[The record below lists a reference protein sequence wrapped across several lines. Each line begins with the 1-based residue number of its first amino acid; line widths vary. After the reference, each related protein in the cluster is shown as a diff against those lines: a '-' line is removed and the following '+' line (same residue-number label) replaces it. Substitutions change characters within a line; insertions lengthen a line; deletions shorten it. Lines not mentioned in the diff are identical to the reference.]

1 MCLFFFLNS
10 QLSTQCPEKN
20 HHTTDFWKN
29 IQVHDMTWLIHTCRE
44 SCHTSNA
51 TYDVRHNQRGSIQQ
65 RLLGRTHVFSKFN
78 FTAIFFGTMSAEKTT
93 HVRGRQ
99 RKRARA
105 REQGEQEKIKRARK
119 RSKCVA
125 DRESARKR
133 ENRGG
138 GEKNRE
144 RKKDGSNFKVSFV
157 VFSVFSSPFYSD
169 FRFLRSQVYIDFFR
183 RQFSFSQ
190 KSVLQWFSFSQKS
203 FLHEHFLSIQ
213 FYIDVFSEATSTV
226 ISFRT
231 ADCR

>member
-51 TYDVRHNQRGSIQQ
+51 TYDVRDNQRGSIQQ

-138 GEKNRE
+138 GGEEQRAEE
-144 RKKDGSNFKVSFV
+144 RRKFYQSQFC
-157 VFSVFSSPFYSD
+157 SVFC
-169 FRFLRSQVYIDFFR
+169 FL
-183 RQFSFSQ
+183 
-190 KSVLQWFSFSQKS
+190 KSILQWFSFSQKS
-203 FLHEHFLSIQ
+203 DLHWFFQETVF
-213 FYIDVFSEATSTV
+213 VFSEVSFIV
-226 ISFRT
+226 IFVFSEVIFTRT
-231 ADCR
+231 FSQHSVLHWRFLRSHFYSDFI